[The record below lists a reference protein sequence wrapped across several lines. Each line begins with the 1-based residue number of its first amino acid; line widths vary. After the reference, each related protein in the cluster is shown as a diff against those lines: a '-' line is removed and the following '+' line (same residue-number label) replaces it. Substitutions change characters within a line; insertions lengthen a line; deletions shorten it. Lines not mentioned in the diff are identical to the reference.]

1 MTWLCKVV
9 HAQFSTTHYRL
20 PLRRATRSSE
30 QRLRRQHHA
39 NHSPSGGSSRF
50 GQCESYFVWFFFT
63 PFCWLLEQSLSDA
76 WRFSCGSC
84 SQRICQCQARVRG
97 HLRYGGM
104 GPTLVN
110 SPGWALRG
118 PKILNYWPDLELD
131 AEGDSTTADAVAD
144 AQVSA
149 SSPKAESDQPDEI
162 RCDH

>member
-1 MTWLCKVV
+1 MTWWLCKIV
-9 HAQFSTTHYRL
+9 HAWVFTLQIASQTCHPLLRTASQKTAPRQSQ
-20 PLRRATRSSE
+20 PLRRKF
-30 QRLRRQHHA
+30 Q
-39 NHSPSGGSSRF
+39 
-50 GQCESYFVWFFFT
+50 VWSMWILFCLVFFH
-63 PFCWLLEQSLSDA
+63 PILLAPWTKLSDA
-76 WRFSCGSC
+76 WRFSCVWKVFFVIV
-84 SQRICQCQARVRG
+84 RKEYARQG
-97 HLRYGGM
+97 WGM

-110 SPGWALRG
+110 SLGWALRG